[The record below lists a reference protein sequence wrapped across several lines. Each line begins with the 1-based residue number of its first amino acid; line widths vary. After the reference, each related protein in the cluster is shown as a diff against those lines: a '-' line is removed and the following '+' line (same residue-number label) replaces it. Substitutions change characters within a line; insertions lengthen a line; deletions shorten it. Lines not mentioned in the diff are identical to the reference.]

1 MSSPFRRSTCSR
13 RNVRA
18 RLACF
23 SHAASVQSEP
33 GSNSSICFV
42 IGASTVKIRRFAWR
56 TPTRLIGLTVGLH
69 RIQVR
74 HAQGMICEFDVGRLA
89 ISCRCI
95 YGHPATL
102 HRNGEAPRFLGIN
115 LNWSSQGCPT
125 DDMLCRRPVGYVL
138 LLRVSEA
145 VGRHILAACPN
156 HSLGK
161 EESAAEAAPSKA
173 FRNRETRHDT
183 GIKLNVNPY
192 EGGFGCS
199 CENYRC
205 ENAMFRIITPI

>member
-1 MSSPFRRSTCSR
+1 M
-13 RNVRA
+13 
-18 RLACF
+18 
-23 SHAASVQSEP
+23 
-33 GSNSSICFV
+33 
-42 IGASTVKIRRFAWR
+42 
-56 TPTRLIGLTVGLH
+56 TVGLH

-156 HSLGK
+156 HSLVK
-161 EESAAEAAPSKA
+161 EVRGRSHPPEA
-173 FRNRETRHDT
+173 FRNGETRHPT
-183 GIKLNVNPY
+183 ETSTHVNPHAHQIS
-192 EGGFGCS
+192 GDASRKRAVQPARLAPWLPGS
-199 CENYRC
+199 
-205 ENAMFRIITPI
+205 RIWLIRKPFFATLRPFP

>member
-1 MSSPFRRSTCSR
+1 
-13 RNVRA
+13 
-18 RLACF
+18 
-23 SHAASVQSEP
+23 
-33 GSNSSICFV
+33 
-42 IGASTVKIRRFAWR
+42 
-56 TPTRLIGLTVGLH
+56 LTVGLH

-74 HAQGMICEFDVGRLA
+74 HAQVHEMRIR
-89 ISCRCI
+89 CRQAGCPAEII

-161 EESAAEAAPSKA
+161 EESAAEAAPPKA
-173 FRNRETRHDT
+173 FRN
-183 GIKLNVNPY
+183 
-192 EGGFGCS
+192 
-199 CENYRC
+199 
-205 ENAMFRIITPI
+205 